1 MEAAFRLAAF
11 AAVFALLALW
21 EVVGHRRALAQA
33 RDRRWATNLG
43 LLLIDILVQRITL
56 GAIAFTAAIVARDNG
71 IGLFNR
77 LDWPPWLAWLLAFV
91 ALDLAVWLQ
100 HVVTH
105 RVPIL
110 WRLHQVH
117 HADLDVDLTTGLR
130 FHPVEIL
137 LSALWKAAVVLALG
151 ADPYVVLAFEA
162 VLNAAALFTH
172 ANVAMPGRIDGALR
186 WLVCTPD
193 MHRVHHS
200 VEPRET
206 HSNFG
211 FFLSLWDRA
220 FGTMRGAPR
229 LGHHGVTLGLPQHRD
244 PARLGL
250 ARLLALPVERPP
262 RSPAGQV
269 DDA

>member
-110 WRLHQVH
+110 WRLHRS
-117 HADLDVDLTTGLR
+117 TTRISMSTSPPGSGSTRSRSSCRLCGRRPSSWRWARTPMSCLR
-130 FHPVEIL
+130 
-137 LSALWKAAVVLALG
+137 S
-151 ADPYVVLAFEA
+151 
-162 VLNAAALFTH
+162 
-172 ANVAMPGRIDGALR
+172 RR
-186 WLVCTPD
+186 C
-193 MHRVHHS
+193 
-200 VEPRET
+200 
-206 HSNFG
+206 
-211 FFLSLWDRA
+211 
-220 FGTMRGAPR
+220 
-229 LGHHGVTLGLPQHRD
+229 
-244 PARLGL
+244 
-250 ARLLALPVERPP
+250 
-262 RSPAGQV
+262 
-269 DDA
+269 